1 MWRCEESDVVVRRKP
16 ARGVSRPRA
25 SRERVRESWL
35 SRNAPYD
42 RAPRGPAQDG
52 PRGWPGGGPHHP
64 RRRARAREDARG
76 PGGAHRGTTRRGT
89 PERFLPSNPGR
100 PGPPSSSLLLP
111 PRRPELT
118 PPALPPPPPAQQFP
132 GRERLNR
139 GLQQRGL
146 HSPGAP
152 PRARSRHTTTRSGR
166 YRVAFGETSR
176 SRTKDVFS
184 SFRAAPK
191 STPKARLTRSRN
203 RRTNATL

>member
-152 PRARSRHTTTRSGR
+152 PRARSRQQRRGR
-166 YRVAFGETSR
+166 VDIESRFGETRLDREPKTFFFFFTPRR
-176 SRTKDVFS
+176 SRRPS
-184 SFRAAPK
+184 HA
-191 STPKARLTRSRN
+191 RSRN

>member
-1 MWRCEESDVVVRRKP
+1 VWRCEESDVVVRRKP

-52 PRGWPGGGPHHP
+52 PRSWPGGGPHHP

-152 PRARSRHTTTRSGR
+152 PPRVPAKNDAVGSISSRVRRDGSIENQR
-166 YRVAFGETSR
+166 RF
-176 SRTKDVFS
+176 F
-184 SFRAAPK
+184 FCAAPK
-191 STPKARLTRSRN
+191 SAPKSRLTRSRN

>member
-1 MWRCEESDVVVRRKP
+1 VWRCEESDVVVRRKP

-100 PGPPSSSLLLP
+100 PGPPSSSH
-111 PRRPELT
+111 R
-118 PPALPPPPPAQQFP
+118 LPPPGAHTARAPASSAGAAISRARAPEP
-132 GRERLNR
+132 G
-139 GLQQRGL
+139 
-146 HSPGAP
+146 PAAAGAP
-152 PRARSRHTTTRSGR
+152 LPRCAATRAFPPRTTRSGR
-166 YRVAFGETSR
+166 YRVAFGETAR
-176 SRTKDVFS
+176 SRTKDVF
-184 SFRAAPK
+184 FCAAPK
-191 STPKARLTRSRN
+191 SAPKSRLTRSRN